1 MYFPVLINEAD
12 TGYPLILELR
22 AGNSHS
28 GKGVAGIQV
37 MVILATETSLAS
49 SPNYLA
55 SRCRIFPTGA
65 DQTL

>member
-12 TGYPLILELR
+12 SGYPLILELR

-37 MVILATETSLAS
+37 MVILATKTSLAK

-55 SRCRIFPTGA
+55 RRCRIFSTRA
-65 DQTL
+65 HQTL